1 MFSPR
6 GNIGLKK
13 LITKKGN
20 SIYLLTYLDVGG
32 GALHPIESSREGNIG
47 WGGGTSTPCMSSVQD
62 LPKNQLSVESNDLL
76 KMAI

>member
-20 SIYLLTYLDVGG
+20 SIYLLTYLDGGG

-47 WGGGTSTPCMSSVQD
+47 WGEGLVH
-62 LPKNQLSVESNDLL
+62 LV
-76 KMAI
+76 

>member
-20 SIYLLTYLDVGG
+20 SIYLGGRYILLSQVARGILD
-32 GALHPIESSREGNIG
+32 
-47 WGGGTSTPCMSSVQD
+47 GGGTSTPCMSSVQD
-62 LPKNQLSVESNDLL
+62 LP
-76 KMAI
+76 